1 MAVKTEEEK
10 AEDLLLPGHAIK
22 DKWRITKKIGGGGF
36 GEIYAAKFI
45 ESEENV
51 AIKVESS
58 KQSKQVLK
66 MEVAVLKALQHK
78 SEHVCKF
85 YGCGRDERF
94 NYIVMSL
101 VGKSLA
107 ELRRA
112 QPKGTFSLSTTLRL
126 GRHILQAIRDIHEV
140 GFLHRD
146 IKPSNFAMGVS
157 SKCRQVYMLDYGL
170 ARQYVDA
177 TGKVR
182 QARTVAGFRGTVRY
196 ASVNAHN
203 NSEMGRHD
211 DLWSLFYMLIEFL
224 HGQLPW
230 RKIKDKDQV
239 GQIKR
244 TFDHDDL
251 LKHDRVPEEFE
262 PFLRHIQNLK
272 YDMKP
277 DYDFLFALLESATN
291 RKDVRE
297 SDAYD
302 WERTASTPS
311 VTLSTSPRERET
323 AAAVAGT
330 VLEDEQRTG
339 ENNNA
344 RLKNND
350 NLIDKERK
358 KERQRHRSRKNRDR
372 EKAREDTNR
381 LLHTTDRLAALD
393 MNDNAKHARD
403 ASCDGDNNQNERERV
418 RRSRKTSAERKNN
431 LRSRSRELDS
441 KRNLRLRDKSYD
453 PKPPISGKPQ
463 SRASDPR

>member
-1 MAVKTEEEK
+1 
-10 AEDLLLPGHAIK
+10 
-22 DKWRITKKIGGGGF
+22 
-36 GEIYAAKFI
+36 
-45 ESEENV
+45 
-51 AIKVESS
+51 
-58 KQSKQVLK
+58 
-66 MEVAVLKALQHK
+66 
-78 SEHVCKF
+78 
-85 YGCGRDERF
+85 
-94 NYIVMSL
+94 
-101 VGKSLA
+101 
-107 ELRRA
+107 
-112 QPKGTFSLSTTLRL
+112 
-126 GRHILQAIRDIHEV
+126 
-140 GFLHRD
+140 
-146 IKPSNFAMGVS
+146 
-157 SKCRQVYMLDYGL
+157 
-170 ARQYVDA
+170 
-177 TGKVR
+177 
-182 QARTVAGFRGTVRY
+182 
-196 ASVNAHN
+196 
-203 NSEMGRHD
+203 
-211 DLWSLFYMLIEFL
+211 
-224 HGQLPW
+224 
-230 RKIKDKDQV
+230 
-239 GQIKR
+239 
-244 TFDHDDL
+244 

-431 LRSRSRELDS
+431 LRSRSKELDS